1 MKAEAFSHLLL
12 LAFERGRLTKI
23 TASSPKDRQ
32 SEYIRKSGRLAMH
45 KGETVLTLEMVGRGG
60 SLRHGHYKKEALP
73 SLASELVA
81 EFSQIRLV
89 CGDKEVTLLASKKG
103 TVTLK
108 GAAAFESYLT
118 DAEKTAVTRKIDE
131 QKSRTLG
138 GDEPFLIALGIS
150 DARGRVHDK
159 RQAKFRQICH
169 FLDHVSG
176 IYPELPAEG
185 TLTVYDLCCGKSYLS
200 FALYHYLTEIKR
212 RKVEMLGIDLKRD
225 VMTECAQ
232 IARSLGFDGMLFRC
246 DDVRNAKKE
255 KVPDLLISLHAC
267 DLATDVVLD
276 TGITLG
282 ARVILSTPCCHRA
295 LSAHIKSDVL
305 AFASRYG
312 QLRNKLCDALTDA
325 LRVLRLQSAGYSVT
339 ALELTDPDNTPKNT
353 LIRAILKKGAS
364 KDSAHAKKAAKEY
377 EAALTLLLGD
387 ASRAHLIDGSDI

>member
-1 MKAEAFSHLLL
+1 MKAEAFSRLLL
-12 LAFERGRLTKI
+12 LALERGRLTKL
-23 TASSPKDRQ
+23 TASSPKEKQ
-32 SEYIRKSGRLAMH
+32 SEYLRKSGKLAQH

-60 SLRHGHYKKEALP
+60 SLRHAHYTKDALP
-73 SLASELVA
+73 ALLFDMIG
-81 EFSQIRLV
+81 EFGQIRLV
-89 CGDKEVTLLASKKG
+89 CGDKEATLLSSKKG
-103 TVTLK
+103 TVTTK
-108 GAAAFESYLT
+108 GVAPLESYLSGVG
-118 DAEKTAVTRKIDE
+118 DVSVTRTIDE
-131 QKSRTLG
+131 KKTRVLR

-150 DARGRVHDK
+150 DGSGRVHDK

-176 IYPELPAEG
+176 VYPELPAEG
-185 TLTVYDLCCGKSYLS
+185 PLTVYDLCCGKSYLS
-200 FALYHYLTEIKR
+200 FALYHYLTAIKHR
-212 RKVEMLGIDLKRD
+212 DVLMLGIDLKKD

-232 IARSLGFDGMLFRC
+232 IAKSLGFDGMVFRC

-255 KVPDLLISLHAC
+255 KTPDLLISLHAC
-267 DLATDVVLD
+267 DLATDIVLD
-276 TGITLG
+276 TGISLG

-295 LSAHIKSDVL
+295 LAASIKADAL
-305 AFASRYG
+305 AFVTRHG

-353 LIRAILKKGAS
+353 LLRAILKPSAS
-364 KDSAHAKKAAKEY
+364 KNSPLAKKAATEY

>member
-1 MKAEAFSHLLL
+1 ML

-23 TASSPKDRQ
+23 TASSPKDKQ
-32 SEYIRKSGRLAMH
+32 SEYIRKSGRLASH
-45 KGETVLTLEMVGRGG
+45 KGETVLTFEMVGRGG
-60 SLRHGHYKKEALP
+60 SLRHAHYEKDAL
-73 SLASELVA
+73 SALISDLTD
-81 EFSQIRLV
+81 EFGQIRLV
-89 CGDKEVTLLASKKG
+89 CGDKEATLLSSKKG
-103 TVTLK
+103 TVTVK
-108 GAAAFESYLT
+108 GVSALEAYLS
-118 DAEKTAVTRKIDE
+118 DAEEASVTRTIDE
-131 QKSRTLG
+131 KKTRALEGS
-138 GDEPFLIALGIS
+138 EPFLIALGIS

-185 TLTVYDLCCGKSYLS
+185 VLTVYDLCCGKSYLS
-200 FALYHYLTEIKR
+200 FALYHYLTEIKKR
-212 RKVEMLGIDLKRD
+212 QVYMLGIDLKKD
-225 VMTECAQ
+225 VMAECGQ
-232 IARSLGFDGMLFRC
+232 IARSLGWDGMTFRC

-255 KVPDLLISLHAC
+255 KAPDLLISLHAC

-295 LSAHIKSDVL
+295 LAAHIKADAL
-305 AFASRYG
+305 AFATRHG
-312 QLRNKLCDALTDA
+312 QIRNKLCDALTDA

-353 LIRAILKKGAS
+353 LIRAILKQGAS
-364 KDSAHAKKAAKEY
+364 KDSAYAKKAALEY
-377 EAALTLLLGD
+377 EAALNLLLGD